1 MSIKLSKNVAK
12 LTFYSGK
19 YTNNIYKSKI
29 FFVFFCEIKIN
40 LYLRNVI
47 STKHTLFFVV
57 FAPTDPL
64 NKPFNSI

>member
-29 FFVFFCEIKIN
+29 FCVFFCEIKIN

-47 STKHTLFFVV
+47 STKCTRFFVV
-57 FAPTDPL
+57 FAQKDPL
-64 NKPFNSI
+64 